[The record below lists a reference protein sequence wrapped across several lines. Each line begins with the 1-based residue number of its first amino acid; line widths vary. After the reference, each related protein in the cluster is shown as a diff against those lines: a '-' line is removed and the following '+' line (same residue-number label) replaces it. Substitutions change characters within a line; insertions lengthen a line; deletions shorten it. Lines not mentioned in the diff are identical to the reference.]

1 MKRIIL
7 LLLVSLTLF
16 VIQGLLNCSSP
27 LETDEGGLIPNPPII
42 IDSTDTIY
50 ITDTIFSNDTIIVTD
65 TLFVPDSTTTVDTI
79 IVVDTNIIIDTIVN
93 NDTLIITDT
102 VTIYDSSTVFDT
114 VTVIDTIIN
123 WDTIVVNDTITN
135 IDTIVIYDTIPGDTI
150 FDTIPGDTIYDTT
163 VVYDTTI
170 INVPDS
176 TDGIPLCARLDSHRP
191 EIVWILKADPG
202 EYSFEFLAV
211 TDDFSK
217 CRELIVTIN
226 DAEYRWNPAQL
237 DEMRLDI
244 TVDSKITIRIVPDK
258 PAALGHPVDICLTV
272 NKK

>member
-27 LETDEGGLIPNPPII
+27 LETEDGGLIPNPPII

-65 TLFVPDSTTTVDTI
+65 TLFVPDSTTIIDTI
-79 IVVDTNIIIDTIVN
+79 IVVDTNIIIDTVVN

-123 WDTIVVNDTITN
+123 WDTIIVNDTITD
-135 IDTIVIYDTIPGDTI
+135 IDTIVIY
-150 FDTIPGDTIYDTT
+150 DTIPGDTIYDTT
-163 VVYDTTI
+163 VVYDTII

-176 TDGIPLCARLDSHRP
+176 TDGIPFCARLSSHLP

-202 EYSFEFLAV
+202 EYNFEFLALA
-211 TDDFSK
+211 DEFKQGRS
-217 CRELIVTIN
+217 LIVTIN
-226 DAEYRWNPAQL
+226 DDEYIWDPLAN
-237 DEMRLDI
+237 DELLLDI
-244 TVDSKITIRIVPDK
+244 TIDSKITIKIVPDN
-258 PAALGHPVDICLTV
+258 PAALGHAVDICLTIT
-272 NKK
+272 KE